1 MYKKIRYVFVSIIAI
16 LLLNIPIN
24 IDFAEAED
32 RGNYPYQPNDIEI
45 VKALEYLKNRQ
56 VEDGGISGVTVTAWA
71 AMAISASE
79 QSFNDWG
86 NLIDY
91 LEKKSK
97 VLDPDK
103 ATDWERHAL
112 AIIACNKNPNNFSGI
127 NFIEKIISFYDG
139 IQFDE
144 ESIMYDDYFGIISL
158 ISSGFKTIDSIVQN
172 TKSYIIGKQDENGGW
187 GDADSTAAAI
197 MALISAGEENDSK
210 VITDALSHL
219 KTLQTN
225 NGGFRSWSETNTA
238 STAWAVMAIVAT
250 NGDPTSNHWKKNGN
264 DPISY
269 LINLQQEDG
278 SFNWAEDKSINP
290 EWMTTYAIP
299 ALLGRNYPVKINQSA
314 YKENNRP
321 NIPNRPSGPNSGKI
335 GVSYKFTTSGTDQD
349 NDRIQYRLNW
359 GDGTFS
365 KWTNLVSS
373 GTSKTFPKKWNKAG
387 TYIVKAQTRDI
398 HGLTSV
404 WSNEHKIKINKK
416 IEEKDYWTGFVRIEG
431 KNDTIWSGNLEIYE
445 TNIYAENVETEIIEK
460 HHISYPSLLGALDK
474 AANIGD
480 FSYNILFFP
489 NKNSFLI
496 SSIENDSEWWHF
508 LVDYKIPIFD
518 TKDYRLNDDDNEI
531 LFCYLEKDECKALK
545 LLINKTKIKKNEN
558 TTISVFDENDSYV
571 PDADVYAQEKSYKT
585 DENGNLTISFNE
597 SGNYQIYAEKNG
609 YVRSNKENIKVK
621 KSLKIIKPL
630 CNCFYILNF
639 QLFKNIEKTL
649 VIGAIDIE
657 IETSENISKVDFYI
671 NERLVFSD
679 NSSPYKYRL
688 NEKSFINKTEIIVKS
703 YIMEKFDFKIL
714 IEKINKT
721 IEMIISKYGDID
733 LISQLIFLKDYLT
746 NLDKTY
752 YLEED
757 KENIEIIVLNLFP
770 HLHKIFEGNE

>member
-1 MYKKIRYVFVSIIAI
+1 MYIKNRYVLVSIIAI
-16 LLLNIPIN
+16 LLLNILTN

-32 RGNYPYQPNDIEI
+32 RGDYPYQPNDLEI
-45 VKALEYLKNRQ
+45 VKALEYLKNSQ
-56 VEDGGISGVTVTAWA
+56 AEDGGISGVTVTAWA

-79 QSFNDWG
+79 QSFDDWE

-91 LEKKSK
+91 LEKKST
-97 VLDPDK
+97 VLNPDK

-112 AIIACNKNPNNFSGI
+112 AIIACNENPNNFSGI
-127 NFIEKIISFYDG
+127 DFVEKIISFYDG
-139 IQFDE
+139 TQFDE
-144 ESIMYDDYFGIISL
+144 ESILYDDYFGIISL
-158 ISSGFKTIDSIVQN
+158 ISSGFKTTDLIIQN

-210 VITDALSHL
+210 VITDGLSHL
-219 KTLQTN
+219 KTLQTS
-225 NGGFRSWSETNTA
+225 NGGFRSWSETNAA
-238 STAWAVMAIVAT
+238 STAWAVMALVAT
-250 NGDPTSNHWKKNGN
+250 KNDPTSNYWKKNGN

-269 LINLQQEDG
+269 LINLQQDDG

-299 ALLGRNYPVKINQSA
+299 ALLGKYYPVKINDSA
-314 YKENNRP
+314 YKDNNRP
-321 NIPNRPSGPNSGKI
+321 NKPNRPSGPNSGKI
-335 GVSYKFTTSGTDQD
+335 SVSFKFTTSGTDPD
-349 NDRIQYRLNW
+349 DDRVQYRFDW
-359 GDGTFS
+359 GDKTFS
-365 KWTNLVSS
+365 KWTNLVPS
-373 GTSKTFPKKWNKAG
+373 GKTKSFSKKWNKAG

-398 HGLTSV
+398 HGFTSV
-404 WSNEHKIKINKK
+404 WSNEHKIKINKI

-431 KNDTIWSGNLEIYE
+431 KNETIWRGNLEVYE
-445 TNIYAENVETEIIEK
+445 TNIYAKNVETEIIEK

-480 FSYNILFFP
+480 FSYDILFLP

-496 SSIENDSEWWHF
+496 SSIENDSDWWHF
-508 LVDYKIPIFD
+508 LVDYKMPIFN
-518 TKDYRLNDDDNEI
+518 TKDYRLNDNDKEI
-531 LFCYLEKDECKALK
+531 LFCYLEKEECKALK
-545 LLINKTKIKKNEN
+545 LFINKTKIKKNEN
-558 TTISVFDENDSYV
+558 TKISVFDENDSYV
-571 PDADVYAQEKSYKT
+571 PEAIVYVGKKSYKT
-585 DENGNLTISFNE
+585 DENGNLTINFNE
-597 SGNYQIYAEKNG
+597 SGNYQIFAEKNG
-609 YVRSNKENIKVK
+609 YVRSKKENIKVK

-703 YIMEKFDFKIL
+703 YIMEKFDFEIL
-714 IEKINKT
+714 IEKINKI
-721 IEMIISKYGDID
+721 IEMIISKYGDIE
-733 LISQLIFLKDYLT
+733 LISQLNYLKDYLI

-757 KENIEIIVLNLFP
+757 NEFMEIIVLNLFP
-770 HLHKIFEGNE
+770 HLHKIFEEKE